1 MNHLLFECSFA
12 RFVWQ
17 MVVCAFGF
25 VRPPENADDMLGAW
39 ISSFPAPLRKSIL
52 CGCTA
57 VCWTIGSQE
66 MMHVLTENSQM
77 THPSQFTDFAMY

>member
-25 VRPPENADDMLGAW
+25 GFVRPPENADDMLGEHCC
-39 ISSFPAPLRKSIL
+39 LLDNLEDKK
-52 CGCTA
+52 
-57 VCWTIGSQE
+57 
-66 MMHVLTENSQM
+66 
-77 THPSQFTDFAMY
+77 